1 MRALSGVTKL
11 VGFGA
16 SMALLA
22 LASLILIPVMIRSSG
37 EAGWGVIA
45 LGQGIGALGAVLVS
59 YGWAMSGPTE
69 IARGDDPTRLR
80 EFRGSLKVR
89 AVLLPAAAVV
99 LLPVSMLLAPV
110 RSDLAAMGTVVALLA
125 ALTSN
130 WYFVGLARP
139 YLLLVLETA
148 PRLAFTVIGIV
159 VMENGADA
167 VAGLAWQSVGLV
179 AAFVCSTWWILHSL
193 RVTGSTTVAPP
204 KLGRLL
210 ADHGHGVASSL
221 GSALYSS
228 LPLVVVTIVAP
239 MVQPMFALVDKLH
252 GQVVVGL
259 FPAIYVAQ
267 GWVPRAAD
275 PAPRARRVLLG
286 GAVFCALIAVGTLVF
301 GPWLLDV
308 LGSGK
313 LQPGIVV
320 VELMALGMALH
331 FYAEIVGH
339 AVLATY
345 RSLRIVAI
353 SIAIAAMVGLPL
365 VGVGAA
371 GWGVVGALWALN
383 LGYAI
388 RVVITT
394 LAARRVIRAN
404 PPIDPEGAPVL
415 GEIAG

>member
-37 EAGWGVIA
+37 EAGWGAIA

-59 YGWAMSGPTE
+59 YGWAMSGPSE

-80 EFRGSLKVR
+80 EFLGSLKVR
-89 AVLLPAAAVV
+89 AALLPAAGVV
-99 LLPVSMLLAPV
+99 LVCVSMLIAPV

-139 YLLLVLETA
+139 WLLLALETV
-148 PRLAFTVIGIV
+148 PRLAFTIVGIA

-167 VAGLAWQSVGLV
+167 ITGLAWQSCGLV

-193 RVTGSTTVAPP
+193 RATGSTRVSAP
-204 KLGRLL
+204 KLRTLL
-210 ADHGHGVASSL
+210 VDHGHGVASSL

-228 LPLVVVTIVAP
+228 LPLVVVTVVAP
-239 MVQPMFALVDKLH
+239 LVQPMYALVDKVH

-286 GAVFCALIAVGTLVF
+286 GAAFCALIAVGTLLF

-313 LQPGIVV
+313 LQPGTAV

-353 SIAIAAMVGLPL
+353 SIVVATVVGLPL
-365 VGVGAA
+365 VAVGSA
-371 GWGVVGALWALN
+371 GWGVIGALAALN

-388 RVVITT
+388 RVAVTT
-394 LAARRVIRAN
+394 VAARRAILRN
-404 PPIDPEGAPVL
+404 QPIDPGAAPIV
-415 GEIAG
+415 GEVVG

>member
-37 EAGWGVIA
+37 EAGWGAIA

-59 YGWAMSGPTE
+59 YGWAMSGPSE

-80 EFRGSLKVR
+80 EFLGSLKVR
-89 AVLLPAAAVV
+89 AALLPAAGVV
-99 LLPVSMLLAPV
+99 LVCVSMLIAPV

-139 YLLLVLETA
+139 WLLLALETV
-148 PRLAFTVIGIV
+148 PRLAFTIVGIA

-167 VAGLAWQSVGLV
+167 ITGLAWQSCGLV

-193 RVTGSTTVAPP
+193 RATGSTRVSAP
-204 KLGRLL
+204 KLRTLL
-210 ADHGHGVASSL
+210 VDHGHGVASSL

-228 LPLVVVTIVAP
+228 LPLVVVTVVAP
-239 MVQPMFALVDKLH
+239 LVQPMYALVDKVH

-286 GAVFCALIAVGTLVF
+286 GAAFCALIAVGTLLF

-313 LQPGIVV
+313 LQPGTAV

-353 SIAIAAMVGLPL
+353 SIVVATVVGLPL
-365 VGVGAA
+365 VAVGSA
-371 GWGVVGALWALN
+371 GWGVIGALAALN

-388 RVVITT
+388 RVVVTT
-394 LAARRVIRAN
+394 VAARRAILRN
-404 PPIDPEGAPVL
+404 QPIDPGAAPIV
-415 GEIAG
+415 GEVVG

>member
-22 LASLILIPVMIRSSG
+22 LASLVLIPVMIRSSG

-69 IARGDDPTRLR
+69 IARGDDATRLR
-80 EFRGSLKVR
+80 EFLGSLKVR
-89 AVLLPAAAVV
+89 AVLLPVTGVV
-99 LLPVSMLLAPV
+99 LVAVSMLLAPV
-110 RSDLAAMGTVVALLA
+110 RPDLAAMGTVVALLA

-139 YLLLVLETA
+139 YLLLALETI
-148 PRLAFTVIGIV
+148 PRLAFTIVGIV

-167 VAGLAWQSVGLV
+167 VTGLAWQSIGLV
-179 AAFVCSTWWILHSL
+179 AAFVCSTGWILHSL
-193 RVTGSTTVAPP
+193 RGAGSASVRSP

-210 ADHGHGVASSL
+210 VDHGHGVASSL

-228 LPLVVVTIVAP
+228 LPLVVVTVIAP
-239 MVQPMFALVDKLH
+239 LVQPMYALVDKLH

-267 GWVPRAAD
+267 GWVPRATD
-275 PAPRARRVLLG
+275 PAPRARRVLVW
-286 GAVFCALIAVGTLVF
+286 GAGFCVLIAVGALVF
-301 GPWLLDV
+301 GPWLLGV

-313 LQPGIVV
+313 LQPGVAV

-353 SIAIAAMVGLPL
+353 SIVVATVVGLPL
-365 VGVGAA
+365 IAVGAA
-371 GWGVVGALWALN
+371 GWGVIGALAALN
-383 LGYAI
+383 VGYAI
-388 RVVITT
+388 RVVLTT
-394 LAARRVIRAN
+394 VAARRAIRDN
-404 PPIDPEGAPVL
+404 PPVDPDAAPLL
-415 GEIAG
+415 GETVG

>member
-11 VGFGA
+11 VGFGT

-45 LGQGIGALGAVLVS
+45 LGQGIGGLGAVLVS

-80 EFRGSLKVR
+80 EFLGSLKVR
-89 AVLLPAAAVV
+89 AALLPAAGVV
-99 LLPVSMLLAPV
+99 LVCVSMLLAPV

-130 WYFVGLARP
+130 WYFVGLAKP
-139 YLLLVLETA
+139 WLLLALETV
-148 PRLAFTVIGIV
+148 PRLAFTIVGIA

-167 VAGLAWQSVGLV
+167 ITGLAWQSCGLV
-179 AAFVCSTWWILHSL
+179 AAFACSTWWILYSL
-193 RVTGSTTVAPP
+193 RATGSASVRAP
-204 KLGRLL
+204 KLRRLL
-210 ADHGHGVASSL
+210 VDHGHGVASSL

-228 LPLVVVTIVAP
+228 LPLVVVTVVAP
-239 MVQPMFALVDKLH
+239 LVQPMYALVDKVH

-275 PAPRARRVLLG
+275 PAPRARRVLIG
-286 GAVFCALIAVGTLVF
+286 GAAFCALIAVGTLLF

-313 LQPGIVV
+313 LQPGTAV

-353 SIAIAAMVGLPL
+353 SIAVATVVGLPL
-365 VGVGAA
+365 VAVGSA
-371 GWGVVGALWALN
+371 GWGVIGALAALN

-388 RVVITT
+388 RVVVTT
-394 LAARRVIRAN
+394 VAARRAIRGN
-404 PPIDPEGAPVL
+404 RPIDPGAAPMV
-415 GEIAG
+415 GEVVG